1 MCSTSA
7 QRIAEIGQAIDDLAA
22 ETRAAQAQAER
33 RDADQVVI
41 KLAQLWEK
49 LAELDPEVARRM
61 PTYEA
66 LSAAAFCAPTHVPHM
81 RTRRQA
87 PTISTS
93 RVALT
98 SGCSRTA
105 T

>member
-1 MCSTSA
+1 MCSTSE

-22 ETRAAQAQAER
+22 KTREARARAER

-41 KLAQLWEK
+41 KLAQLWGK

-66 LSAAAFCAPTHVPHM
+66 
-81 RTRRQA
+81 
-87 PTISTS
+87 
-93 RVALT
+93 
-98 SGCSRTA
+98 
-105 T
+105 